1 MIKNKFME
9 IYSSV
14 NLRENYN
21 YGSQTN
27 FTSKH
32 S

>member
-14 NLRENYN
+14 NLSKNYN